1 MCSTN
6 SHFSANLFQIF
17 CWKIWK
23 ALFFFFFSLPCCTNA
38 LLPCN
43 HDTGSVFCFSQHR
56 HKAHGNVHVFQ
67 FLQLFKLQVAPLTPI
82 KPFTGMCHGA
92 HCVCLWFPA
101 LNLLTLQKNF
111 ADRLNGSQQQMWLLP
126 SQSLWCMCQV
136 KSLNSLFHFNN
147 SLWEWVWP
155 PGDHS
160 TCPPIYLSLLWPQST
175 ASLGWIFSFWLAGA
189 DRINPTLLLYSGLSL
204 NSSLGKSTE
213 LFH

>member
-1 MCSTN
+1 
-6 SHFSANLFQIF
+6 
-17 CWKIWK
+17 
-23 ALFFFFFSLPCCTNA
+23 
-38 LLPCN
+38 
-43 HDTGSVFCFSQHR
+43 
-56 HKAHGNVHVFQ
+56 
-67 FLQLFKLQVAPLTPI
+67 
-82 KPFTGMCHGA
+82 MCHGA

-111 ADRLNGSQQQMWLLP
+111 ADRLNGSQQQMQLLL

-175 ASLGWIFSFWLAGA
+175 ASSGWIFSFWLAGA

-204 NSSLGKSTE
+204 NSSLRKSTSSSTNTHR
-213 LFH
+213 LCLAAFHHSHHHNKRSILKPRLYLPLSL